1 MKGIT
6 PDIELTFIPPVDKKD
21 TPDRKFFREEDLEGH
36 MLNEAKDSEPGV
48 ETYEETEQDRQVRV
62 LLENDNQVR
71 HAVELLKSWRIFSRI
86 EGDN

>member
-1 MKGIT
+1 
-6 PDIELTFIPPVDKKD
+6 
-21 TPDRKFFREEDLEGH
+21 
-36 MLNEAKDSEPGV
+36 
-48 ETYEETEQDRQVRV
+48 V